1 MAVQVLLTL
10 FILCFITHNSALL
23 FHGDSIPGQTTT
35 LGPLGKDA
43 TLSLLVQEVL
53 ELKARIKS
61 QETEFQTL
69 KAQQISV
76 DNGTAN
82 TVNKLMSEYIDIKTS
97 FGVIKHEFDQNN
109 NQSGLQALKTR
120 QDNMAQSLRYLTLSL
135 QSHEIQDEETNQT
148 IYREFEYLNAKLVS
162 ENQVLHEEIQNLT
175 NIESAEIQRL
185 EAVQQTKLTTLGSEI
200 ATQITKLNN
209 TILHLYVHS
218 KYTVILFTC
227 SMSLSVISQRIGFL
241 L

>member
-175 NIESAEIQRL
+175 NIESAEI
-185 EAVQQTKLTTLGSEI
+185 
-200 ATQITKLNN
+200 
-209 TILHLYVHS
+209 
-218 KYTVILFTC
+218 
-227 SMSLSVISQRIGFL
+227 
-241 L
+241 